1 MVQNLKGLTMINPG
15 FQPRDKAI
23 KYKTVREEL
32 MIEIVKKNCGRNGEV
47 SILNTK
53 SWPTNMKIRE

>member
-1 MVQNLKGLTMINPG
+1 MVQNLKGLTMINLG
-15 FQPRDKAI
+15 FQFWDKAI

-53 SWPTNMKIRE
+53 S